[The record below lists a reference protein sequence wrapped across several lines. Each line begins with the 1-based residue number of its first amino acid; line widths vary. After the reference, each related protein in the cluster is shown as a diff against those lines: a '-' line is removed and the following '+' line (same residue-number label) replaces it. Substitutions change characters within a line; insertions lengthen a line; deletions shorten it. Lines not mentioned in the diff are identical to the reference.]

1 LNVKKIRPEPRRV
14 SSPVGARVRCALAV
28 ALVLAAGWGGRPL
41 AAQTTS
47 PEAWREDL
55 AFLSRE
61 MIRLH
66 PNLFFSIPREQFDQA
81 VAQLDAR
88 IPGLTDNQVIAEL
101 HKIAALPSQRGR
113 DGHSGM
119 VPLDR
124 RLDSFLP
131 FEVYRFSDG
140 LFILRARSPH
150 QDLVGAEVLRVGGQP
165 VKKVYRTLD
174 PLISRDNA
182 WTVRAKLP
190 QYLISAQLLEAVG
203 IIPDAGEAEL
213 LVKRADGSVFPVIV
227 PSVGARQ
234 LVNWVDESS
243 PLPPGPQ
250 PLWLSDLQE
259 RFWFRFLSDSRTL
272 YVRYNVVRGD
282 TQSGDTMQQFANK
295 LANVIANQAPERLVI
310 DVRLNGGGD
319 NTTYGPLLDMLEQNA
334 AINQPGKLFTI
345 MDRGT
350 FSAAGS
356 FVTDIERRT
365 ETLLVGE
372 PTGGAPNQY
381 GDARR
386 QELPSS
392 RLLFFVSTL
401 YHQRSTADDPR
412 LTHKPDLPA
421 ALSSRD
427 FFNGRDPAMEA
438 ILAFKP

>member
-1 LNVKKIRPEPRRV
+1 MNVKKILPEPRRV
-14 SSPVGARVRCALAV
+14 SSPVRARVQGALAV

-55 AFLSRE
+55 SFLSRE

-66 PNLFFSIPREQFDQA
+66 PNLFFSIPREEFDQSA
-81 VAQLDAR
+81 AQLDAR

-131 FEVYRFSDG
+131 FEVYRFRDG

-150 QDLVGAEVLRVGGQP
+150 QDLVGAEVLSVGGQP

-174 PLISRDNA
+174 PLISRDHV

-190 QYLISAQLLEAVG
+190 QYLVR
-203 IIPDAGEAEL
+203 
-213 LVKRADGSVFPVIV
+213 RADGSVFPVIV
-227 PSVGARQ
+227 SSVGARQ
-234 LVNWVDESS
+234 LANWIEESS
-243 PLPPGPQ
+243 PFPPGPQ
-250 PLWLSDLQE
+250 PLWLSNLEE
-259 RFWFRFLSDSRTL
+259 RFWSRFLADSGTL

-310 DVRLNGGGD
+310 DIRLNEGGD
-319 NTTYGPLLDMLEQNA
+319 NTT
-334 AINQPGKLFTI
+334 
-345 MDRGT
+345 
-350 FSAAGS
+350 GS
-356 FVTDIERRT
+356 TRIR
-365 ETLLVGE
+365 VG
-372 PTGGAPNQY
+372 
-381 GDARR
+381 
-386 QELPSS
+386 
-392 RLLFFVSTL
+392 
-401 YHQRSTADDPR
+401 
-412 LTHKPDLPA
+412 
-421 ALSSRD
+421 
-427 FFNGRDPAMEA
+427 
-438 ILAFKP
+438 

>member
-1 LNVKKIRPEPRRV
+1 MNVKKIRPEPRSV
-14 SSPVGARVRCALAV
+14 SSPVRARVGCALAV

-119 VPLDR
+119 VPLDP

-234 LVNWVDESS
+234 PVNWVDESS

-250 PLWLSDLQE
+250 PLYLSDLQE

-272 YVRYNVVRGD
+272 YVRYN
-282 TQSGDTMQQFANK
+282 
-295 LANVIANQAPERLVI
+295 
-310 DVRLNGGGD
+310 
-319 NTTYGPLLDMLEQNA
+319 
-334 AINQPGKLFTI
+334 
-345 MDRGT
+345 T
-350 FSAAGS
+350 FSAAGN

>member
-1 LNVKKIRPEPRRV
+1 MNVKKIRPEPRRV
-14 SSPVGARVRCALAV
+14 SSPVRARVQGALAV

-55 AFLSRE
+55 SFLSRE

-66 PNLFFSIPREQFDQA
+66 PNLFFSIPREEFDQSA
-81 VAQLDAR
+81 AQLDAR

-131 FEVYRFSDG
+131 FEVYRFRDG

-150 QDLVGAEVLRVGGQP
+150 QDLVGAEVLSVGGQP

-190 QYLISAQLLEAVG
+190 QYLVR
-203 IIPDAGEAEL
+203 
-213 LVKRADGSVFPVIV
+213 RADGSVFPVIV

-234 LVNWVDESS
+234 LANWIEESS
-243 PLPPGPQ
+243 PFPPGPQ
-250 PLWLSDLQE
+250 PLWLSNLEE
-259 RFWFRFLSDSRTL
+259 RFWSRFLADSGTL

-310 DVRLNGGGD
+310 DIRLNEGGD
-319 NTTYGPLLDMLEQNA
+319 NTTYGPLLNMLEQNA
-334 AINQPGKLFTI
+334 AINQLGKLFTI
-345 MDRGT
+345 MDRNT
-350 FSAAGS
+350 FSAAGN

-381 GDARR
+381 GDAMRR
-386 QELPSS
+386 DLPNS
-392 RLLFFVSTL
+392 RLLLFVSTR